1 MAEYLR
7 TTSHLHHFPGVLD
20 VTRRDGIAVVRD
32 GMEVHPCLRHRGVA
46 SNGKGGE
53 RGGMAGC
60 GGSYNDNGSA
70 AAWQTMPGAGDEDR
84 R

>member
-1 MAEYLR
+1 
-7 TTSHLHHFPGVLD
+7 
-20 VTRRDGIAVVRD
+20 
-32 GMEVHPCLRHRGVA
+32 MEVHPCLRHRGVA